1 MEFTFVGAIE
11 MKPSRRRISLFVAF
25 LAVSSFALGRPPEGT
40 MAFTVSMGQPTT
52 HYYHVVFRCEGL
64 KGETQDFKMPS
75 WTPGY
80 YWILNSARNVLNFR
94 AEDGAGN
101 ALAWE
106 KTAKNTWRVKSGKA
120 PAITVSYDVYA
131 FERSIAESF
140 LDDGR
145 GFISPTGIFMHVAG
159 RLAHPVTVSF
169 EPYKEWSKI
178 STGLDPVEGRP
189 NTFFAPDFDVL
200 YDCPVLMGNQ
210 EILTFEIKG
219 IPHAIA
225 AENLGTVDRARFKS
239 DLTKI
244 VEGAARLIG
253 EIPYKHYAFI
263 FMDGGGG
270 GIEHLNSVSAFFNG
284 SGLNSRSGYLGGLS
298 FIAHEF
304 FHLYNVKRIRPVALG
319 PFDYDK
325 ENNTNMLWVSE
336 GMSVY
341 YEDMIL
347 RRAGLMTRDEFFER
361 ARSYIA
367 RYENVPGR
375 LFQSATASSFDTWI
389 NFFIRGENG
398 ANTTISYY
406 DKGAALG
413 LLLDLK
419 IRSESKNKWSLDDV
433 MRTLYWKYYKEMKRG
448 FTDEEFRRECESA
461 AGCPL
466 PEIFDVYASTTGDI
480 DYPKYFAL
488 AGLEIDVTPKELP
501 GAFLGAA
508 TQTQDGNLVISSVEW
523 DSPAQ
528 RGGLSARDEVLAL
541 DGIRANA
548 RSIDQVLESKKPG
561 DTVRILLAR
570 RGTIREVEVTLGKK
584 TERSF
589 QIKPVV
595 DPTPLQSAVLGDWLR
610 ED

>member
-1 MEFTFVGAIE
+1 
-11 MKPSRRRISLFVAF
+11 MKRPSRMILLLIASLA
-25 LAVSSFALGRPPEGT
+25 LASLAAAARPEGT
-40 MAFTVSMGQPTT
+40 MTFAVSMEQPTT
-52 HYYHVVFRCEGL
+52 HYFHVVFRCEGL

-101 ALAWE
+101 AMAWE
-106 KTAKNTWRVKSGKA
+106 KISKNTWRIKSGKA
-120 PAITVSYDVYA
+120 AAITVSYDVYA

-140 LDDGR
+140 LDDSR
-145 GFISPTGIFMHVAG
+145 GFISPTGLFMHVAG
-159 RLAHPVTVSF
+159 CLEHPVTVSF
-169 EPYKEWSKI
+169 EPYKEWSNI
-178 STGLDPVEGRP
+178 STGLDPVAGQP
-189 NTFFAPDFDVL
+189 NTFYAPNFDVL

-219 IPHAIA
+219 IPHVIA
-225 AENLGTVDRARFKS
+225 VENLGTVDRARFKS
-239 DLTKI
+239 DLAKI

-253 EIPYKHYAFI
+253 EIPYKHYTFI

-304 FHLYNVKRIRPVALG
+304 FHLYNVKRIRPIALG
-319 PFDYDK
+319 PFDYDR
-325 ENNTNMLWVSE
+325 ENYTNMLWVSE
-336 GMSVY
+336 GISVY
-341 YEDMIL
+341 YEDIIL
-347 RRAGLMTRDEFFER
+347 RRAGLMTRDEFLER
-361 ARSYIA
+361 TRSYIM
-367 RYENVPGR
+367 RYENVPGH

-389 NFFIRGENG
+389 NFFVRGENS

-419 IRSESKNKWSLDDV
+419 IRSESKNKRSLDDV
-433 MRTLYWKYYKEMKRG
+433 MRTLYWKYHKEMKRG
-448 FTDEEFRRECESA
+448 FKDEEFRRECENA

-466 PEIFDVYASTTGDI
+466 SEIFDVYATTTGDV

-508 TQTQDGNLVISSVEW
+508 IQIQDGNPVISSVEW

-541 DGIRANA
+541 DGIRVQA
-548 RSIDQVLESKKPG
+548 RSMGQVLESKKPG
-561 DTVRILLAR
+561 DKVRILLAR
-570 RGTIREVEVTLGKK
+570 RGVIREVEVTLGTK

-589 QIKPVV
+589 QIRPIA
-595 DPTPLQSAVLGDWLR
+595 DPTPLQSEVLEDWLR
-610 ED
+610 EEGDHA